1 MTKRLIVVM
10 LILSLMVPALM
21 VSQTL
26 GQTQPKQVQVKEQH
40 PAIRAAIK
48 ALEKAKYDLEH
59 AAHDFGG
66 HRAEALEAVNRAIE
80 QLRKALEYDR
90 K

>member
-26 GQTQPKQVQVKEQH
+26 GQTQPKQAQVKEQH

>member
-1 MTKRLIVVM
+1 MIKRLIVVM
-10 LILSLMVPALM
+10 LILSLMVPILIA
-21 VSQTL
+21 SQTL
-26 GQTQPKQVQVKEQH
+26 GQTQPKQVQVKERH
-40 PAIRAAIK
+40 PAIRAAIA

-66 HRAEALEAVNRAIE
+66 HRAEALEAVNRAIV